1 MLLLNT
7 AMQDE
12 EETPVT
18 HAEVAALKQ
27 RVESLE
33 ARVTELERELRETQE
48 IAAAD

>member
-1 MLLLNT
+1 
-7 AMQDE
+7 MQHDDDA
-12 EETPVT
+12 PIT
-18 HAEVAALKQ
+18 HAEMAALRK